1 MAQTITIHCR
11 QVVAGSIEGEALVSK
26 EGIAGY
32 RSMNDE
38 GYVLERGH
46 CLQGQTVK
54 DKILVFPM
62 AKGSSGWS
70 NNFHTLALKGNAPRA
85 MLINIINA
93 KSALG
98 AVLVNCPT
106 VTDFDIDPLD
116 VIQTGDWVKVDADA
130 GVVTVIKKQ
139 G

>member
-1 MAQTITIHCR
+1 M
-11 QVVAGSIEGEALVSK
+11 
-26 EGIAGY
+26 
-32 RSMNDE
+32 
-38 GYVLERGH
+38 LERGH
-46 CLQGQTVK
+46 CLQGKTVR
-54 DKILVFPM
+54 DTILVFPV

-106 VTDFDIDPLD
+106 VTDFDINPVE
-116 VIQTGDWVKVDADA
+116 VIETGDWVTVDADA
-130 GVVTVIKKQ
+130 GIVTVVKQ
-139 G
+139 DK